1 MINQDNGIFK
11 KLPSVMYNEEAKII
25 YCNFYITY
33 RYFRFFAMSS
43 YFLHR
48 GERMKSCF
56 ADSYPTVGSADRSF
70 LLRFGRPRHQ
80 TKVAVH
86 MAEIL

>member
-1 MINQDNGIFK
+1 M
-11 KLPSVMYNEEAKII
+11 MYNEEAKII

-33 RYFRFFAMSS
+33 RYFRFFAMSL
-43 YFLHR
+43 FLHCS
-48 GERMKSCF
+48 ERMKSCL

>member
-1 MINQDNGIFK
+1 
-11 KLPSVMYNEEAKII
+11 MYNEEAKII

-56 ADSYPTVGSADRSF
+56 ADSYPTVGSADRSLQNNIRLWNLVPKAF